1 MPEESRRG
9 PIPRE
14 AVEFLERKGVQP
26 GFSYL
31 DVWAEEHHRAFTAAK
46 VMREDVLEAMHQEV
60 AKALRE
66 GKPYHEFSRDLGQRL
81 QQMGWWGEQRV
92 ADPMTGEVA
101 DVDVPSRLHRIYD
114 TNMRTARAAG
124 QWERVQ
130 RAKDTHPYLLY
141 QLGPSKEHRPEHVAW
156 HGLLLHVDDPFWR
169 EHFPPNG
176 WGCKCWVRQVS
187 RREAAR
193 LEKGG
198 ITAPDPRP
206 ILDAAGLPTGH
217 VDQSRK
223 VPVRTERPAT
233 VYVDFKNKRTGVEE
247 RVPKG
252 IDPGFHRPPTQLRT
266 PGGSPPPAPASPQ
279 APPRA
284 SASRAPALDP
294 ELEREIL
301 HTGARA
307 KPSRP
312 ISTREAG
319 ELLGRALADRTG
331 QRGAMVRRFARAMV
345 RDHLGHEM
353 REGTE
358 SYPNSDDLVFG
369 ALPRGVLGTHNL
381 ADGTMRMQAGL
392 RRGLETASRQ
402 LASGRKLSKTS
413 QEALH
418 VLIHETIHGFGFD
431 SLSDAR
437 DHVVASPAGRNIEEL
452 ITETVAR
459 KVMRERFGAQEPK
472 DVRER
477 AYEHV
482 IVRARQA
489 LEEVA
494 TQHSIDLLGPDA
506 EGTASRINAAIEDA
520 SVTMRTA
527 PSIVSGD
534 AAAVA
539 DSSTPNAF
547 VRAFV
552 DAIPQVK
559 NKRKAS
565 KMLYQRLSDPR
576 YLQGR

>member
-92 ADPMTGEVA
+92 TDPMTGEVA

-124 QWERVQ
+124 QWERIQ
-130 RAKDTHPYLLY
+130 RTKDTHPYLLY

-193 LEKGG
+193 LEKSG
-198 ITAPDPRP
+198 ITAPEPKP
-206 ILDAAGLPTGH
+206 VLDAAGLPTGH

-252 IDPGFHRPPTQLRT
+252 IDPGFHRPPTALT
-266 PGGSPPPAPASPQ
+266 EPGGRPPGVPPSVPARVPQPPPPVAPETRRAAPASKPPLRSKVTIFPDGEPRQVRLSHEQQIRDRDARWLESSPEARETATFEERRNWMLWEWTSGAKRRTSLMLKQ
-279 APPRA
+279 AA
-284 SASRAPALDP
+284 KAALGLSGSIYAAGKRINLP
-294 ELEREIL
+294 EPDVD
-301 HTGARA
+301 RA
-307 KPSRP
+307 K
-312 ISTREAG
+312 
-319 ELLGRALADRTG
+319 LDV
-331 QRGAMVRRFARAMV
+331 QRM
-345 RDHLGHEM
+345 
-353 REGTE
+353 
-358 SYPNSDDLVFG
+358 YNS
-369 ALPRGVLGTHNL
+369 A
-381 ADGTMRMQAGL
+381 
-392 RRGLETASRQ
+392 
-402 LASGRKLSKTS
+402 
-413 QEALH
+413 QEALR
-418 VLIHETIHGFGFD
+418 
-431 SLSDAR
+431 AR
-437 DHVVASPAGRNIEEL
+437 GVATLRLYRGIKSGYAARGAIESWTADVE
-452 ITETVAR
+452 VAR
-459 KVMRERFGAQEPK
+459 EFAGPNGLVQVEDVPAERILAGHDLPGWSDGPYGPQSE
-472 DVRER
+472 
-477 AYEHV
+477 YL
-482 IVRARQA
+482 A
-489 LEEVA
+489 LW
-494 TQHSIDLLGPDA
+494 
-506 EGTASRINAAIEDA
+506 
-520 SVTMRTA
+520 
-527 PSIVSGD
+527 
-534 AAAVA
+534 
-539 DSSTPNAF
+539 
-547 VRAFV
+547 
-552 DAIPQVK
+552 
-559 NKRKAS
+559 
-565 KMLYQRLSDPR
+565 
-576 YLQGR
+576 